1 MSDDRQP
8 GARRFHLDRAI
19 ALILGAGMA
28 LLSAYLSFPPAG
40 VL

>member
-28 LLSAYLSFPPAG
+28 LVSAKAFAG
-40 VL
+40 VLFF